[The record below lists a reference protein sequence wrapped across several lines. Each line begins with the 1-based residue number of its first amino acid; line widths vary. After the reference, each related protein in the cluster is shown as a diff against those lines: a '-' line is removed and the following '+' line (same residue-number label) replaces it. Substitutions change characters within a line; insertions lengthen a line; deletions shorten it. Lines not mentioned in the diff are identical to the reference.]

1 VPNRKTQNVD
11 YISHHSSV
19 LFYLHRFFAMNNL
32 SAAYAAHGIG
42 SNEAKAAEQ
51 VCKDVPGGQ
60 GQKLIDGAKS

>member
-1 VPNRKTQNVD
+1 VFCSFLGPVAYKKW
-11 YISHHSSV
+11 
-19 LFYLHRFFAMNNL
+19 LFGGTCEFMNNL

-60 GQKLIDGAKS
+60 GQELIDAAKS

>member
-1 VPNRKTQNVD
+1 MFCSFLGPVAYKKW
-11 YISHHSSV
+11 
-19 LFYLHRFFAMNNL
+19 LFGGKNGSLVANNL

-51 VCKDVPGGQ
+51 VCKDLPGGQ